1 MENNKHLLDILCEKV
16 GCNYLSDLKL
26 EKTRPAA
33 LREIRSIPKEDYPI
47 KMWNETVDEKGTLR
61 FTLC

>member
-1 MENNKHLLDILCEKV
+1 MIVYQSVEKGDV
-16 GCNYLSDLKL
+16 WI
-26 EKTRPAA
+26 RP
-33 LREIRSIPKEDYPI
+33 R